1 MKPRK
6 RVVTG
11 RAGAGRTP
19 APKRSPTVRRIRS
32 AIVPARSAGAPIEP
46 LRAASLPARDP
57 SLGTAVDLSVALTAE
72 PDLRLR
78 NPILVAAGCAG
89 YGPDVADAL
98 GLAGLGGIV
107 TRTTTLRPRDGWPGP
122 RLAEV
127 PGALL
132 WATGLPNPGIEAVLE
147 RYGPAWP
154 TLPTAI
160 IVSIAGETMGEVVE
174 VARRLEDVPG
184 VAAIELNLAELRPGG
199 SDPTS
204 LAAVAEAVRRAT
216 TRPLLAK
223 LPYVEE
229 PGRLARV
236 VVEAGADVLA
246 GPGGLRGR
254 IIAAASREAIARRPA
269 VGSGRGFLAGPA
281 LRPLVLDFVAE
292 LAAAVRVPVV
302 ALGGVRS
309 VGDVLDTLAAGATA
323 VGVGTAALADPTLPG
338 RLVEALRRTSAAAG
352 APDLE
357 ALTAALRG
365 GRSRG
370 FPTADRTLSS

>member
-11 RAGAGRTP
+11 WVGAGRTP

-32 AIVPARSAGAPIEP
+32 AIVPARSAGMPIEP
-46 LRAASLPARDP
+46 VRAASLPARDP
-57 SLGTAVDLSVALTAE
+57 TLGTAVDLTVALSAE
-72 PDLRLR
+72 PGLRLR

-98 GLAGLGGIV
+98 DLAGLGGIV

-154 TLPTAI
+154 TLPTAV
-160 IVSIAGETMGEVVE
+160 IVSVAGETIGEVVE

-184 VAAIELNLAELRPGG
+184 VAAVELNLAELRPGG
-199 SDPTS
+199 PDPAS
-204 LAAVAEAVRRAT
+204 LAAVVEAVRRAT

-223 LPYVEE
+223 LPHVEE
-229 PGRLARV
+229 PRRLARV
-236 VVEAGADVLA
+236 VVEAGADALA
-246 GPGGLRGR
+246 GPGGVRGR
-254 IIAAASREAIARRPA
+254 ILSRSSRGAVSRRPA
-269 VGSGRGFLAGPA
+269 VGSGRGVLAGPA
-281 LRPLVLDFVAE
+281 LRPLVLDFVAD
-292 LAAAVRVPVV
+292 LSAAVRVPIV

-309 VGDVLDTLAAGATA
+309 VGDVLDALAAGATA
-323 VGVGTAALADPTLPG
+323 VGIGTAALADPTLPG

-352 APDLE
+352 AADFETL
-357 ALTAALRG
+357 AAALRG
-365 GRSRG
+365 GRSLG
-370 FPTADRTLSS
+370 SPTPDRTLSS